1 MLSERIMQRRILM
14 FRALKVT
21 LARSPLRFSAFRRLW
36 LGLSLSY
43 LGDQFTT
50 IALLWLVLQLTRSGV
65 AIGLVLLCFQLPSL
79 VMGPL
84 LGAVLDRWQPRIVMG
99 IDNGARALLIGA
111 IPVLSCL
118 GVLQVWHLYV
128 LALLAG
134 TLSPATSVGVRVILP
149 HLVPEDTLERAN
161 ALASTSLQFASL
173 LGPVLAGIV
182 VTRVGGTYALMV
194 DAVSFLLMG
203 LLVFSLP
210 PISRSLWGEVSG
222 MKTHWLGGFG
232 LLARQKELCLL
243 IGLSV
248 VFFFSYGPLEAA
260 LPLYSDRILH
270 AGAEGYGL
278 LWTGF
283 GVGALAGALC
293 TGFVAARARPGITQ
307 PLIAIL
313 WGGFLCPLMIFH
325 SLILALVCLALGAFS
340 WAPYLPVEASL
351 LQRLIPPDMRGQ
363 VFGARLALTT
373 AAAPLGALIGGLLL
387 QSLSPALVIGL
398 SGIAC
403 VLAGLGG
410 FVSPTLR
417 SLGRETKSATSSK
430 ELIALPLLKNSGQ
443 SERKASRTEGGEHV
457 ALFQ

>member
-1 MLSERIMQRRILM
+1 M
-14 FRALKVT
+14 FSTVKVT
-21 LARSPLRFSAFRRLW
+21 HARSPLRSSTFRRLW

-43 LGDQFTT
+43 LVDQFTT
-50 IALLWLVLQLTRSGV
+50 IALLWFVLQLTGSGV

-84 LGAVLDRWQPRIVMG
+84 LGAVLDRWQPRLVMG
-99 IDNGARALLIGA
+99 IDNSARALLIGA
-111 IPVLSCL
+111 IPVLSWL
-118 GVLQVWHLYV
+118 GILQVWQIDA

-134 TLSPATSVGVRVILP
+134 MLSPATSVGVRVILP
-149 HLVPEDTLERAN
+149 HLVPEDALERAN
-161 ALASTSLQFASL
+161 ALAGASLQFASL

-182 VTRVGGTYALMV
+182 VTQVGGTYALLV
-194 DAVSFLLMG
+194 DAVSFLFMG
-203 LLVFSLP
+203 LLAFSLP
-210 PISRSLWGEVSG
+210 SIARPLPGEVPG
-222 MKTHWLGGFG
+222 VKTHWLGGFG

-260 LPLYSDRILH
+260 LPLYSDSILH
-270 AGAEGYGL
+270 AGAQGYGL

-293 TGFVAARARPGITQ
+293 TSFVAARVRPGITQ

-313 WGGFLCPLMIFH
+313 WGGFLCPLMMFH
-325 SLILALVCLALGAFS
+325 SFILALVCLALGAFS

-373 AAAPLGALIGGLLL
+373 AAAPLGALMGGLLL

-417 SLGRETKSATSSK
+417 SLGGATKSADGSK
-430 ELIALPLLKNSGQ
+430 ELNNDTHLLSSPSPAELPSG
-443 SERKASRTEGGEHV
+443 SAW
-457 ALFQ
+457 L